1 MKQDR
6 FLLFIIIGILA
17 LVGVALV
24 VFFTRQ
30 TTILEYQAD
39 DQPRGVVFNYLLALD
54 KGDYEKAYGYI
65 SNISGKPT
73 LMQFRQSMAMNK
85 SQFKTNAVDVTEQSI
100 DGQTATVIV
109 VTTMSGGGPFN
120 QGFSNTENASLEF
133 VDGNWRIISM
143 PYEFWSYDWNQPVVK

>member
-65 SNISGKPT
+65 SDISGKPT
-73 LMQFRQSMAMNK
+73 LIKFRQTMAMNK
-85 SQFKTNAVDVTEQSI
+85 SQFKTNAVDVTEESI
-100 DGQTATVIV
+100 DGQTATVLV
-109 VTTMSGGGPFN
+109 VTTMAGGGPFDR
-120 QGFSNTENASLEF
+120 GFSNTENASLEL
-133 VDGNWRIISM
+133 VDGKWRIISM
-143 PYEFWSYDWNQPVVK
+143 PYEFWSYDWNQPVIK